1 VDLSLADVRDGGQLG
16 ALPEG
21 LDGKA
26 AAGLKALQ

>member
-26 AAGLKALQ
+26 AGLKALQ